1 MQSLPNILALEKFT
15 NPLSL
20 NIPLW
25 LQTLVSENS
34 ALKARKYSPSPESGI
49 VIYSRIKADH

>member
-1 MQSLPNILALEKFT
+1 MLCDFMQSLINILAHEKFT

-25 LQTLVSENS
+25 LQTLVSFKRS
-34 ALKARKYSPSPESGI
+34 DTFSPSGI
-49 VIYSRIKADH
+49 RFSHLFKD